1 MDSLEK
7 KIDYAVEIFNTVYE
21 GTIDREQMLYKHFS
35 NPAYFPLSPE
45 QSQTANLHMRHMHSQ
60 ELPDSLSVHS

>member
-21 GTIDREQMLYKHFS
+21 GTIDREQML
-35 NPAYFPLSPE
+35 
-45 QSQTANLHMRHMHSQ
+45 
-60 ELPDSLSVHS
+60 

>member
-21 GTIDREQMLYKHFS
+21 GTIDREQMLYKHF
-35 NPAYFPLSPE
+35 
-45 QSQTANLHMRHMHSQ
+45 
-60 ELPDSLSVHS
+60 

>member
-21 GTIDREQMLYKHFS
+21 GTIDS
-35 NPAYFPLSPE
+35 GTN
-45 QSQTANLHMRHMHSQ
+45 
-60 ELPDSLSVHS
+60 VI